1 MTKYKTWK
9 TVILV
14 TITAISIMA
23 CASKRSVEI
32 GDPSLTSPEEH
43 QHYLTIND
51 AFSRHDTNG
60 DGFLDQHEFDQL
72 QGDPEII
79 RVRKS
84 IAEIAES
91 GPMLFTEIDEN
102 DDGFIS
108 LNELTI
114 AIQPLL
120 PPKN

>member
-1 MTKYKTWK
+1 
-9 TVILV
+9 
-14 TITAISIMA
+14 MA